1 MSDYL
6 CMRGITKTYQAYGRE
21 VRALKNVDFSV
32 RRGTVH
38 GLLGENGAG
47 KSTLMKILSG
57 VERMD
62 SGTVT
67 FNGEEVTLGNAMQAQ
82 KLGIGMV
89 HQHFSLIDDYT
100 VAENVVL
107 GMEPTKKLGFVD
119 LKAQRA
125 AAEEAARQC
134 GFTIDLD
141 RKVGTLSMGERQKVE
156 IMRVVFSK
164 ADLLI
169 FDEPTSVLVEQEIQ
183 GLLDTIRL
191 LKENGKT
198 IIYISHK
205 VEEVISITDDLT
217 VLRDGESVRTDKT
230 AAVDAAEIIRMMVG
244 QTLSLH
250 LDKTP
255 ANPGNIVLQANNL
268 WVKNG
273 LLDAVKHVS
282 FTVRSGEIVAIA
294 GINGNGQPELLE
306 VLFGL
311 RKADKGSIRL
321 MGKDITNLTPQKRR
335 DAGMSYVPEDRIH
348 VGSCATA
355 SVSENLLV
363 DRRSKEPYSKHGF
376 LKAKPLSDLSKQLID
391 QYSIKVSGEN
401 HIVGALSGGHIQR
414 TILARELSANPKVLL
429 ASEVTMGLDVL
440 STRYVHE
447 TMLQL
452 RDQGLGIL
460 LVSSNINEI
469 LALADRILVIHDG
482 ALTASFVNDD
492 MITRE
497 EIGEYMLGI
506 KFMTELTRGSE
517 DDDAAV

>member
-107 GMEPTKKLGFVD
+107 GMEPVKKLGFVD

-191 LKENGKT
+191 LKESGKT

-205 VEEVISITDDLT
+205 VEEVISILRCFAMVNPSVPTRPQPLT
-217 VLRDGESVRTDKT
+217 
-230 AAVDAAEIIRMMVG
+230 
-244 QTLSLH
+244 Q
-250 LDKTP
+250 
-255 ANPGNIVLQANNL
+255 
-268 WVKNG
+268 
-273 LLDAVKHVS
+273 
-282 FTVRSGEIVAIA
+282 
-294 GINGNGQPELLE
+294 
-306 VLFGL
+306 
-311 RKADKGSIRL
+311 RKS
-321 MGKDITNLTPQKRR
+321 
-335 DAGMSYVPEDRIH
+335 
-348 VGSCATA
+348 
-355 SVSENLLV
+355 
-363 DRRSKEPYSKHGF
+363 
-376 LKAKPLSDLSKQLID
+376 
-391 QYSIKVSGEN
+391 
-401 HIVGALSGGHIQR
+401 
-414 TILARELSANPKVLL
+414 SA
-429 ASEVTMGLDVL
+429 
-440 STRYVHE
+440 
-447 TMLQL
+447 
-452 RDQGLGIL
+452 
-460 LVSSNINEI
+460 
-469 LALADRILVIHDG
+469 
-482 ALTASFVNDD
+482 
-492 MITRE
+492 
-497 EIGEYMLGI
+497 
-506 KFMTELTRGSE
+506 
-517 DDDAAV
+517 